1 MSDYKIEDD
10 YTQEDDT
17 QDDNYTQ
24 EDDTQEDDL
33 MEIDESSIDIDDLI
47 SDFEKVSFF
56 GDQERYMELYENSK
70 LEITDFDTE
79 EIEKVLDNT
88 FKRYRIYLKNIGY
101 MDKDIVY
108 DLEKF
113 IRKFQDYENVDDTEL
128 FSFMNYI
135 DNKILDKINESK
147 KPKYWLS

>member
-1 MSDYKIEDD
+1 MSNYKIEDD
-10 YTQEDDT
+10 YTQEDDS
-17 QDDNYTQ
+17 
-24 EDDTQEDDL
+24 
-33 MEIDESSIDIDDLI
+33 MEIDKSETETDIDKLI

-56 GDQERYMELYENSK
+56 GDQKTYMELYENSK

-79 EIEKVLDNT
+79 EEIESVLDKT

-101 MDKDIVY
+101 MDKDIFY

-128 FSFMNYI
+128 FGFMNYI

-147 KPKYWLS
+147 EPRYWLT

>member
-1 MSDYKIEDD
+1 MSNYKIEDD
-10 YTQEDDT
+10 YTQEDDS
-17 QDDNYTQ
+17 
-24 EDDTQEDDL
+24 
-33 MEIDESSIDIDDLI
+33 MEIDKSETETDIDELI

-56 GDQERYMELYENSK
+56 GDQKRYMELYDNSK
-70 LEITDFDTE
+70 LEISDFETEE
-79 EIEKVLDNT
+79 EIEIVLDKT

-101 MDKDIVY
+101 MDKEIFY

-128 FSFMNYI
+128 FGFMNYI

-147 KPKYWLS
+147 EPRYWFTYRGNVAG

>member
-10 YTQEDDT
+10 YTQEDDS
-17 QDDNYTQ
+17 
-24 EDDTQEDDL
+24 
-33 MEIDESSIDIDDLI
+33 MEIDESETSETDIDDLI

-70 LEITDFDTE
+70 LEITDFETEE
-79 EIEKVLDNT
+79 EIEIVLDKT
-88 FKRYRIYLKNIGY
+88 FKRYRMYLKNIGY

-128 FSFMNYI
+128 FGFMNYI

-147 KPKYWLS
+147 KPRYWL

>member
-1 MSDYKIEDD
+1 MSDYTKEDTD
-10 YTQEDDT
+10 
-17 QDDNYTQ
+17 
-24 EDDTQEDDL
+24 
-33 MEIDESSIDIDDLI
+33 MEIDTNMDIDTNYESNTSNTNSEIDIDDLV

-56 GDQERYMELYENSK
+56 GDEKTFMELYENSK
-70 LEITDFDTE
+70 LQISDFETEE
-79 EIEKVLDNT
+79 EIERVLDKT

-101 MDKDIVY
+101 MDKDIFY

-128 FSFMNYI
+128 FEYMNYI

-147 KPKYWLS
+147 KPRYWL

>member
-10 YTQEDDT
+10 YIQEDDS
-17 QDDNYTQ
+17 
-24 EDDTQEDDL
+24 
-33 MEIDESSIDIDDLI
+33 MEIDESETSETDIDDLI

-70 LEITDFDTE
+70 LEISDFETEE
-79 EIEKVLDNT
+79 EIEIVLDKT
-88 FKRYRIYLKNIGY
+88 FKRYRMYLKNIGY

-128 FSFMNYI
+128 FGFMNYI

-147 KPKYWLS
+147 KPRYWL